1 MKKVFMSLVILL
13 IAAMSSF
20 AMDIVAY
27 NSADYDIIVQAV
39 DPYDNSIV
47 IDETIIYSHTA
58 MGYTIKGYGTVD
70 VIIGFG
76 SRNNAMLFKG
86 VNKNYII
93 YVDNT
98 KGNNHL
104 FDWR

>member
-1 MKKVFMSLVILL
+1 MKKIFVMFVMLLV
-13 IAAMSSF
+13 AAVSSF
-20 AMDIVAY
+20 AMDIIAY
-27 NSADYDIIVQAV
+27 NDADYDIIVQAV
-39 DPYDNSIV
+39 DPYDRSIV
-47 IDETIIYSHTA
+47 IDETIIRSHTA
-58 MGYTIKGYGTVD
+58 MGYTINGYGTVD
-70 VIIGFG
+70 IIIGFG

>member
-1 MKKVFMSLVILL
+1 MKKIFVMFVMLLV
-13 IAAMSSF
+13 AVMSSF

-27 NSADYDIIVQAV
+27 NAADYNIIIQAV
-39 DPYDNSIV
+39 DPYNNSIV
-47 IDETIIYSHTA
+47 IDETVIHSHTA
-58 MGYTIKGYGTVD
+58 MGYTINGYGTID
-70 VIIGFG
+70 IIIGFG